1 MKRAI
6 LQIFNRYLNVGGEEQ
21 FTRLLAGALE
31 SDYDVDTYAGS
42 TEALLGNGILGR
54 VKAPLKAW
62 HNDDVVRD
70 LRRMQAEKRYA
81 VWIIHNVM
89 PALSPA
95 VYTTAFE
102 LGVPIV
108 HYLHNFRLMC
118 ANGLLLNH
126 GEPCERCLNG
136 NFMPAFTTACWRNDR
151 IASGMMGLI
160 LKRVRALDVFG
171 RVDAWI
177 ALNQHQKRKHV
188 EVGVPD
194 ERIHVVSNFVE
205 MTPDVPMSNAKGDV
219 LYLGRL
225 SHEKGLVNL
234 IHAWSRIDS
243 RGRRLRIAG
252 SGDEEGRLRALVG
265 ELGLN
270 SVVFLGPV
278 PREKHA
284 QLWGECAFSV
294 IPSICHDVFPLA
306 LLESWMNGRAVV
318 ASRLGGCGEII
329 DQRRDGLLVE
339 PYSVDSLAQGLQEM
353 IDDPDGVAAMGEG
366 GRRRVLTEFSRDV
379 WLSNVRRVL
388 DGVIHSAPAHA

>member
-1 MKRAI
+1 MADIIRRLPRDSKVDILAPRMWQRVGARRRAPSS
-6 LQIFNRYLNVGGEEQ
+6 LQ
-21 FTRLLAGALE
+21 RLLHDGEQRLGDVGVLRAHGAL
-31 SDYDVDTYAGS
+31 
-42 TEALLGNGILGR
+42 
-54 VKAPLKAW
+54 
-62 HNDDVVRD
+62 
-70 LRRMQAEKRYA
+70 
-81 VWIIHNVM
+81 
-89 PALSPA
+89 
-95 VYTTAFE
+95 
-102 LGVPIV
+102 V
-108 HYLHNFRLMC
+108 H
-118 ANGLLLNH
+118 A
-126 GEPCERCLNG
+126 
-136 NFMPAFTTACWRNDR
+136 
-151 IASGMMGLI
+151 
-160 LKRVRALDVFG
+160 
-171 RVDAWI
+171 
-177 ALNQHQKRKHV
+177 
-188 EVGVPD
+188 
-194 ERIHVVSNFVE
+194 
-205 MTPDVPMSNAKGDV
+205 
-219 LYLGRL
+219 
-225 SHEKGLVNL
+225 
-234 IHAWSRIDS
+234 
-243 RGRRLRIAG
+243 
-252 SGDEEGRLRALVG
+252 RALVG